1 MTTIAL
7 SRADAVRATS
17 LSKDEI
23 DRAIKSG
30 HLKAKKRGR
39 RVLILAS
46 DLERF
51 IAGMEDA

>member
-1 MTTIAL
+1 MTVIAL
-7 SRADAVRATS
+7 NRVDAAEASS
-17 LSKDEI
+17 LSKAEI

-30 HLKAKKRGR
+30 ALRAKKRGR

>member
-1 MTTIAL
+1 MTAIAL
-7 SRADAVRATS
+7 SRAQAVEATS

-23 DRAIKSG
+23 DRAIKRG
-30 HLKAKKRGR
+30 DLRAKKSGR

-51 IAGMEDA
+51 VASLEDA